1 MTWDEIRRDRR
12 FRNCW
17 VALDHC
23 EYGESGIEPQK
34 ADVVDAD
41 RDLSELCTRL
51 TDSDR
56 SRCSIVF
63 CTETEQP
70 PPVKL
75 PERRRFLRAS

>member
-1 MTWDEIRRDRR
+1 MTWDEIRRDKR
-12 FRNCW
+12 FQNRW

-23 EYGESGIEPQK
+23 DYVDSGMEPRN

-41 RDLSELCTRL
+41 TDLSELCTRL
-51 TDSDR
+51 TESDR

-63 CTETEQP
+63 CEEADAS
-70 PPVKL
+70 PVRL

>member
-12 FRNCW
+12 YRNRW

-23 EYGESGIEPQK
+23 EYGDSGMEPQQ

-41 RDLSELCTRL
+41 SDLGELCTRL
-51 TDSDR
+51 RESER

-63 CTETEQP
+63 CNEAEAP
-70 PPVKL
+70 PARF
-75 PERRRFLRAS
+75 ERRKFLRAS